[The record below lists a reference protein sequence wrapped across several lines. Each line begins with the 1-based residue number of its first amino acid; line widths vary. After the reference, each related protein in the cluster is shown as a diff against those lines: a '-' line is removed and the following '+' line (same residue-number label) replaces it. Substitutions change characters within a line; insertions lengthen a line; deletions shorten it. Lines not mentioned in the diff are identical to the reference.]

1 MIFMSNQQYQQNGH
15 LLTIPSKKNSISSI
29 KLTILLLSLYAQYG
43 QKKIFYQHRIQVHS
57 PHKTGS
63 SNCVSYKFRF
73 QNKKKKLS
81 SIADGLKATFLNKQ
95 LATNIIR
102 KKNNTIKNAMKN
114 VFCYKR
120 RDMCH
125 KRFTSFKIR
134 TNNTKK

>member
-1 MIFMSNQQYQQNGH
+1 MHNMDKKKYFIS
-15 LLTIPSKKNSISSI
+15 IESKFTVLI
-29 KLTILLLSLYAQYG
+29 KLAVATALVTSSDF
-43 QKKIFYQHRIQVHS
+43 KI
-57 PHKTGS
+57 
-63 SNCVSYKFRF
+63 
-73 QNKKKKLS
+73 KKKLS